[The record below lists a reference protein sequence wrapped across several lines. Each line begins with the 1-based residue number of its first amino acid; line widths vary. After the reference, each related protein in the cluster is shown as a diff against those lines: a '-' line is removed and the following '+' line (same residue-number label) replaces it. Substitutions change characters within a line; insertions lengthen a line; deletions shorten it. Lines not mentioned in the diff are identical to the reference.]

1 MINDNE
7 LNEMKEE
14 STASVWSFE
23 RQLSAQMKAER
34 KKKRRTTATALLIAA
49 TLFTLALA
57 LLVFIVAAAYRSEFK
72 PKLIE
77 KRVFIRESGSEDGV
91 LTIQE
96 IASTVTPST
105 VGISASSLSGTSIGT
120 GIIYSADGYIITNAH
135 VVSGTDSIEV
145 ITCEGTRFK
154 ATLTGYDDVSDIA
167 VIKIDPEGFELTPA
181 TFGDSDTLIAGD
193 DVIAIGNPAGLE
205 FSGTI
210 TTGIVSSNNRE
221 ISIYA
226 DSGLLE
232 KRITLIQNSAAIY
245 PGNSGGPLIDLYGRV
260 VGINTMRFSSEAY
273 TGIGFA
279 IPINGALE
287 VVRSI
292 IDTGSYSGDAVAV
305 KGVSLGISGTAVVK
319 GRDLQIDSSTV
330 YTPPA
335 TGVLIV
341 SVGGEETSAYGVLKE
356 YDIILSIDGTETK
369 SVEDIRQLILNYR
382 SGQKAKMKVFRDG
395 QTIDLVITFK

>member
-1 MINDNE
+1 MINGNE
-7 LNEMKEE
+7 LNEVRDEINGAADSGESQITGSSADTDNPIVSDNSAGQVEPVKETTD
-14 STASVWSFE
+14 SASEEAPGVECGPREDVRNETPGPVWSFE
-23 RQLSAQMKAER
+23 GQLSAQIKSER
-34 KKKRRTTATALLIAA
+34 KKTRRSTAVALLIAA
-49 TLFTLALA
+49 ALFALALA
-57 LLVFIVAAAYRSEFK
+57 FLVFLVAAAYRAEFK
-72 PKLIE
+72 PKVIE

-96 IASTVTPST
+96 IASNVTPST

-120 GIIYSADGYIITNAH
+120 GIIYSAEGYIITNAH
-135 VVSGTDSIEV
+135 VVTGSDSIEV
-145 ITCEGTRFK
+145 ITSEGTHFK
-154 ATLTGYDDVSDIA
+154 ATLTGYDDVSDVA
-167 VIKIDPEGFELTPA
+167 VVKIDPDGTELKPA

-245 PGNSGGPLIDLYGRV
+245 PGNSGGPLIDLYGSV
-260 VGINTMRFSSEAY
+260 VGINTMRFSSDAY

-287 VVRSI
+287 VVESI
-292 IDTGSYSGDAVAV
+292 INTGSYSGDAVAV
-305 KGVSLGISGTAVVK
+305 KGVSLGISG
-319 GRDLQIDSSTV
+319 
-330 YTPPA
+330 
-335 TGVLIV
+335 
-341 SVGGEETSAYGVLKE
+341 
-356 YDIILSIDGTETK
+356 
-369 SVEDIRQLILNYR
+369 
-382 SGQKAKMKVFRDG
+382 M
-395 QTIDLVITFK
+395 